1 MSCDRRAQQ
10 LAQVHEVRIVLI
22 SLELESRMTLSE
34 CAVMCR
40 SFELAARVP
49 LIIRAPGIPQSV
61 GKVVSGFAE
70 LVDLFATVADL
81 AGTPPPTDSL
91 DGISLR
97 PFLEEPSRLH
107 IPTAGQTAN
116 KSFAFSQYPHTSQ
129 SFARG
134 KGGVQTCVFYRDG
147 QCHNNSNT
155 NQQTDL
161 TEADPVPSNWM
172 GFSVRS
178 RWYRYT
184 VWLPAPGGNDTHVDW
199 SASRNLSAAT
209 PLKAARFDELYNHS
223 GDTGVDFDAMD
234 TANLAY
240 DAAHA
245 ATVERYFSVA
255 RHAFEQ
261 PHSPSPPTLPPHPRL
276 RIGTAD
282 IYRMRTLVG
291 EGGDPEAGRLLKNIT
306 LHAQYVLGQPT
317 PSLGSDLLC
326 DVILDHMYTLGIV
339 YHLSTNATFKSIVAR
354 RAVAELLSESP

>member
-1 MSCDRRAQQ
+1 M
-10 LAQVHEVRIVLI
+10 L
-22 SLELESRMTLSE
+22 SL
-34 CAVMCR
+34 CR

-49 LIIRAPGIPQSV
+49 LIIRAPGIPRSV

-107 IPTAGQTAN
+107 IPATGQTAN

-134 KGGVQTCVFYRDG
+134 KGGLQTCVFYRDG
-147 QCHNNSNT
+147 HCHNSTVTT
-155 NQQTDL
+155 NQQTGR
-161 TEADPVPSNWM
+161 TEANPEPSNWM

-178 RWYRYT
+178 RWHRYT

-199 SASRNLSAAT
+199 GASRNLSAAT
-209 PLKAARFDELYNHS
+209 SLAATRFDELYDHS
-223 GDTGVDFDAMD
+223 GDTGRDFDNMD

-240 DAAHA
+240 DPAHA
-245 ATVERYFSVA
+245 ATVERYFLVA
-255 RHAFEQ
+255 RQAFEQ
-261 PHSPSPPTLPPHPRL
+261 PPSPSPRKLPPHPRL

-282 IYRMRTLVG
+282 IDRIRTLVG
-291 EGGDPEAGRLLKNIT
+291 EGGDPQAARLLHNIT
-306 LHAQYVLGQPT
+306 LHAQYILGQPT

-339 YHLSTNATFKSIVAR
+339 YHLSTDATFKNTVAR
-354 RAVAELLSESP
+354 RAVAELLSESPPCCIWCSTASAVLIL